1 MDVGLALYCES
12 NKDIEETIFISM
24 ISYKLVGISIIIYL
38 VMIKISL
45 LERIWVIFV
54 FYKYPIWSED
64 YGMQYICF
72 LKILEH
78 EQLKMLKGFMILLIV
93 HLLGITYWWFG
104 LVFILDLALSCL
116 PIQCLPHLLICL
128 CSLCLLY
135 MLFSISSVIALFSL
149 QISF

>member
-1 MDVGLALYCES
+1 MDVGLALCCES

-64 YGMQYICF
+64 YGM
-72 LKILEH
+72 
-78 EQLKMLKGFMILLIV
+78 
-93 HLLGITYWWFG
+93 
-104 LVFILDLALSCL
+104 
-116 PIQCLPHLLICL
+116 
-128 CSLCLLY
+128 
-135 MLFSISSVIALFSL
+135 
-149 QISF
+149 